1 MLKKFYIS
9 WFVFVYAL
17 FAYFNKGVAYT
28 YLAEATWVIG
38 VVLAI
43 RHYRSIEFPLDR
55 RFILLLVILAVTLV
69 YMLRG
74 FITYPFMD
82 VIRDSFMFN
91 YAYFVFIIFLLKDDI
106 EILKEKIYTV
116 YKWFPLVVTVS
127 FLLRTFIP
135 SLLEVNV
142 FGDVPFFLYK
152 NGDLAV
158 HVLIT
163 TFFTL
168 NGNIKASLRF
178 RVINIILIAYLFLV
192 AATFNRGG
200 MVSFVAG
207 FSIYLFMLRKTPLGK
222 QILGYLKYA
231 PLVLIVALPLYIN
244 TKAQGVEQGRN
255 VGLGQLKDNVVSLF
269 NQDSQMGGEAGLNEN
284 VLWRLVWWGKIIDY
298 TVFGDY
304 FFYGKGLGIN
314 LTISDEVGD
323 NDVPLRSPH
332 NFSLNVLARFGVPFF
347 IIWIWWLASM
357 FYPLKTK
364 TLSNDSLAYI
374 CILVAS
380 LINAS
385 FDVSLEGPMAAMPF
399 WMFVGFIFLID
410 TSPRKTVNEEPPVG
424 SQTSSMN

>member
-1 MLKKFYIS
+1 
-9 WFVFVYAL
+9 
-17 FAYFNKGVAYT
+17 
-28 YLAEATWVIG
+28 
-38 VVLAI
+38 
-43 RHYRSIEFPLDR
+43 
-55 RFILLLVILAVTLV
+55 
-69 YMLRG
+69 
-74 FITYPFMD
+74 
-82 VIRDSFMFN
+82 
-91 YAYFVFIIFLLKDDI
+91 
-106 EILKEKIYTV
+106 
-116 YKWFPLVVTVS
+116 
-127 FLLRTFIP
+127 
-135 SLLEVNV
+135 VNV